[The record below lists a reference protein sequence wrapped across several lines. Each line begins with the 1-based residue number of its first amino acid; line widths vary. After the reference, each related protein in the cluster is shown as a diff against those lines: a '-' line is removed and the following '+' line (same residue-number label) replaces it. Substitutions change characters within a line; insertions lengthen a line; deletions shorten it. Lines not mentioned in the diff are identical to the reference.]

1 MAGKNTAVF
10 GIYSSYETVESGVDN
25 LKSAGFR
32 NTDIS
37 VLFPENAGSKD
48 FAHEKDTKAPEGAV
62 VGGSSGAVVGGVLG
76 WIAGIGALAIPGVGP
91 LIAAG
96 PIVAALAGVG
106 VGGAIGGITGA
117 LVGMGIPEYEA
128 KRYDGR
134 VREGG
139 ILISV
144 HCDSDQWTKLA
155 KDILG
160 RTGAQDIAS
169 TGEASADFAKSDK
182 PLARE
187 ATGAEF

>member
-1 MAGKNTAVF
+1 M
-10 GIYSSYETVESGVDN
+10 
-25 LKSAGFR
+25 
-32 NTDIS
+32 
-37 VLFPENAGSKD
+37 
-48 FAHEKDTKAPEGAV
+48 
-62 VGGSSGAVVGGVLG
+62 
-76 WIAGIGALAIPGVGP
+76 
-91 LIAAG
+91 
-96 PIVAALAGVG
+96 AALAGVG

-155 KDILG
+155 KDILQ

-187 ATGAEF
+187 ATGGEF